1 MYSTKSPVMKKAPI
15 SFIQKVNAAIK
26 AYFDKNPN
34 DLIALSFGILVFAFI
49 FLITPQ
55 IPQKSTSTLAD
66 QPEAV
71 QETVNQENTDLDDN
85 SIKNDKKVV
94 LKATLK

>member
-1 MYSTKSPVMKKAPI
+1 MKKEHN
-15 SFIQKVNAAIK
+15 SFIKKVNAAIK

-34 DLIALSFGILVFAFI
+34 DLIALSFGIFVFAFI

-55 IPQKSTSTLAD
+55 IPNKSTSTLTD
-66 QPEAV
+66 QPEVV
-71 QETVNQENTDLDDN
+71 QEFIHQANADQDDN

-94 LKATLK
+94 IKATLK